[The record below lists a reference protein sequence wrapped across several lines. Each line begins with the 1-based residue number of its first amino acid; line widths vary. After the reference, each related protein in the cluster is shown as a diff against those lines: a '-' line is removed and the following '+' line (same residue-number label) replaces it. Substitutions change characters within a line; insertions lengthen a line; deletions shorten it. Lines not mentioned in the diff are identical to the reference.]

1 MPAMDIPVTQLP
13 PGDPRLVEAIVGQLK
28 SKGIFDQFRKEC
40 LADVDTKPAF
50 QNLRQRVEGH
60 VNKFLEKNTWKND
73 LNKNQLRDGVRKHV
87 QNLGIL
93 ESGID
98 AIITQV
104 LNPKIKPLILPYVE
118 DTVYTFLQIDKPKRE
133 RQGTNKEPQD
143 TGQPHQGMNIME
155 TKPSLIPMETD
166 VISSEEDDI
175 LARESP
181 DSLHKSPPTPHD
193 AVMKSVDDNAQDGF
207 GSYNQY
213 EKAEDQPDALTGH
226 VERLNLDEEQDS
238 KPMLATKPA
247 PLPLFDDQSLD
258 SISSN
263 SSGLTF
269 SPLSGKGSP
278 SSRKSQENLSKL
290 DESPKSMQDLRS
302 TTSTP
307 LVDEKPAAEDEEAS
321 KSSLESEPMKEA
333 EDMESKP
340 PEPSNSQASQPAA
353 TPSETPMQTP
363 HSSIGAGKE
372 DDTMLSGTSLVSLD
386 EDSQES
392 KASISK
398 VSVTSEKSEA
408 EEKAKSEKSEGE
420 ITSSSS
426 ELSDSDNK
434 GRHGD
439 RPRYQEK
446 HYSDY
451 ESSHKSSKGKS
462 EYKSKHDSHSRDKD
476 REKDKDKDKDKES
489 RHSKE
494 KDRKHSK
501 SRDDHHS
508 HRDRD
513 KKHHRR
519 DKDHDGDRDRSR
531 GHHHESSS
539 SSHKEGSSSGSGKS
553 SGEKDKERSS
563 HQSSDKSSEGKN
575 RRDTPNEKSESK
587 SSDKVSEKS
596 EKKSSEKSGSKSNDK
611 PDSRSKEKLDKKSS
625 KSEKSSSKSDS
636 KQSSQK
642 TDRKIEGNDKH
653 SSKHKKDG
661 KREDEK
667 HKSENKEEK
676 RRRDEKESKRDK
688 EERDSRK
695 EVKDKKERD
704 DKDSRKKEDRESKDT
719 KKEKDDKDNKKEKEE
734 RETKKEKEKKSIK
747 RDKANTK
754 EEDKPSIM
762 NITEKRKLK
771 KDEEIQAEKKTRV
784 TETKQ
789 EEQPPK
795 KRTVMDEKNDKLQ
808 ELQLQE
814 DSYVLVNDE
823 GNILLCYTKEDE
835 ETPDLTPVVTPKA
848 LFDSDEDSQPESF
861 EGFGNNNNNNK
872 KGEVNDFEGFEN
884 CKSDCKLSEY
894 LKMVTRVPDEMDMEC
909 HEWFEEED
917 LQLSVD
923 ASDLTGKVT
932 LEEFLRC
939 MQMLGAIIRDA
950 NGVIQEYNNTAE
962 ANPLNQASKEQPC
975 NPEVN
980 PGKRRRM
987 STCSSAS
994 SSNSS
999 SGSPKHKRSRT
1010 DSSLAASDTTRLAE
1024 QGSVIVSGYALLTP
1038 EDDGNRTSCREYA
1051 CILDKQINLPE
1062 VDYSQRINT
1071 YSPLSPASDSSADD
1085 GKVKSIDMTL
1095 EPNSSN
1101 VKSEVA
1107 EAKTTSPAKMYKT
1120 DSSWPSEDSNLSV

>member
-133 RQGTNKEPQD
+133 RQAGTNKEPQD
-143 TGQPHQGMNIME
+143 TGQPHLGMNIMD

-181 DSLHKSPPTPHD
+181 DSMHKSPPTPHD

-207 GSYNQY
+207 GSYSQY
-213 EKAEDQPDALTGH
+213 EKADDQPDALLGH

-238 KPMLATKPA
+238 KPMPATKPA

-290 DESPKSMQDLRS
+290 DESPKATQDLRS

-321 KSSLESEPMKEA
+321 KSSLESEPMKEV
-333 EDMESKP
+333 EDVESKP
-340 PEPSNSQASQPAA
+340 PEPNSQASQPAA

-363 HSSIGAGKE
+363 SHSSIGAGKE

-398 VSVTSEKSEA
+398 VSIASEKSEA

-476 REKDKDKDKDKES
+476 REKDKDKDKDKDS

-553 SGEKDKERSS
+553 SGDKDKERSS
-563 HQSSDKSSEGKN
+563 HQSSDKSSEGKS
-575 RRDTPNEKSESK
+575 RRDAPSEKSESK
-587 SSDKVSEKS
+587 SSDKANEKS
-596 EKKSSEKSGSKSNDK
+596 EKKSSEKSGSKSSDK
-611 PDSRSKEKLDKKSS
+611 PDRSKEKLDKKSS
-625 KSEKSSSKSDS
+625 KSESKSSSKSDS
-636 KQSSQK
+636 KQNSQK
-642 TDRKIEGNDKH
+642 TDKKVEGSDSKY

-661 KREDEK
+661 RREEDK

-676 RRRDEKESKRDK
+676 KKRDERESKRDK

-695 EVKDKKERD
+695 ELKDKKDKD
-704 DKDSRKKEDRESKDT
+704 DKDIRKKEDRESKDT
-719 KKEKDDKDNKKEKEE
+719 KKEKDNKDIKNEKEE
-734 RETKKEKEKKSIK
+734 REIKKEKEKKSIK
-747 RDKANTK
+747 RDKVNAK
-754 EEDKPSIM
+754 EEDRPSTI
-762 NITEKRKLK
+762 NISEKRKLK
-771 KDEEIQAEKKTRV
+771 KEEDTQAEKKTRV

-789 EEQPPK
+789 EEQPPEG
-795 KRTVMDEKNDKLQ
+795 RPAVDEKSDKLQ

-814 DSYVLVNDE
+814 ESYVLVNDE

-872 KGEVNDFEGFEN
+872 KGEVNDFEGFES

-894 LKMVTRVPDEMDMEC
+894 LKMVTRIPDEMDMEC

-923 ASDLTGKVT
+923 ASDLTGKVS

-950 NGVIQEYNNTAE
+950 NGVIQEYNNTTE
-962 ANPLNQASKEQPC
+962 AIPLNQASKDQPC
-975 NPEVN
+975 SLEVN

-1010 DSSLAASDTTRLAE
+1010 DLAASDTTRLAE

-1038 EDDGNRTSCREYA
+1038 EDDGNRTSCREY
-1051 CILDKQINLPE
+1051 DKQINLPE

-1095 EPNSSN
+1095 EASSGN
-1101 VKSEVA
+1101 VKSIAEVA
-1107 EAKTTSPAKMYKT
+1107 EVKTTSPAKMYKT

>member
-133 RQGTNKEPQD
+133 RQADTSKEPQD
-143 TGQPHQGMNIME
+143 TGQPYPGLNIMD

-181 DSLHKSPPTPHD
+181 DSLNKSPPTPQD
-193 AVMKSVDDNAQDGF
+193 AEMKSVDDNAQDGF
-207 GSYNQY
+207 GSYSQY
-213 EKAEDQPDALTGH
+213 EKAEDQPDAIAGH

-238 KPMLATKPA
+238 KPLPAAKPP

-290 DESPKSMQDLRS
+290 DESPKVMQDLRS

-333 EDMESKP
+333 EDLEPKP
-340 PEPSNSQASQPAA
+340 TEPFNSQPAIQPVV

-363 HSSIGAGKE
+363 SHSSIGAGKE
-372 DDTMLSGTSLVSLD
+372 DDTILSGTSLVSLD

-398 VSVTSEKSEA
+398 ASVTSEKSET

-451 ESSHKSSKGKS
+451 ESSHKSSKGKT

-476 REKDKDKDKDKES
+476 KDRDKDKES

-531 GHHHESSS
+531 GHHHDSSS
-539 SSHKEGSSSGSGKS
+539 SSHKEGSSSGKS
-553 SGEKDKERSS
+553 SGDKDKERSS
-563 HQSSDKSSEGKN
+563 HQSNDKSSEGKS
-575 RRDTPNEKSESK
+575 RRDTPSEKSESK
-587 SSDKVSEKS
+587 SSDKASEKS
-596 EKKSSEKSGSKSNDK
+596 EKKSSEKSSSKSNDR

-625 KSEKSSSKSDS
+625 KSESKSSSKSDS
-636 KQSSQK
+636 KASSQK
-642 TDRKIEGNDKH
+642 TDKKLEGSDNKY
-653 SSKHKKDG
+653 SSKYKKDS
-661 KREDEK
+661 KREEEK

-676 RRRDEKESKRDK
+676 KKRDEKESKRDK

-695 EVKDKKERD
+695 EFRDKKDKD
-704 DKDSRKKEDRESKDT
+704 DKDIRKKEDRESRDG
-719 KKEKDDKDNKKEKEE
+719 KKEKDDKDSKKEKEE
-734 RETKKEKEKKSIK
+734 REIKKEKEKKNIK
-747 RDKANTK
+747 GEKVNVK
-754 EEDKPSIM
+754 EEDKP
-762 NITEKRKLK
+762 NTEKRKLRK
-771 KDEEIQAEKKTRV
+771 EEDSQAEKKTRSS
-784 TETKQ
+784 ETRR
-789 EEQPPK
+789 EQSS
-795 KRTVMDEKNDKLQ
+795 KRRAVLDEKSTELQ
-808 ELQLQE
+808 EMQLQE
-814 DSYVLVNDE
+814 ESFVLVNDE

-872 KGEVNDFEGFEN
+872 KGEVNDFEGFES
-884 CKSDCKLSEY
+884 CKSECKLSEY
-894 LKMVTRVPDEMDMEC
+894 LKTVTRIPDEMDMEC
-909 HEWFEEED
+909 HEWFDEED
-917 LQLSVD
+917 LQLSVE
-923 ASDLTGKVT
+923 ASDLAGKVS

-950 NGVIQEYNNTAE
+950 NGAIQEYSSISD
-962 ANPLNQASKEQPC
+962 ANPLNQPSKEQPC

-1010 DSSLAASDTTRLAE
+1010 DSSLAASDTTRLAD

-1038 EDDGNRTSCREYA
+1038 EDDGNRTSCREY
-1051 CILDKQINLPE
+1051 DKQINLPE

-1085 GKVKSIDMTL
+1085 GKVKSIDVTL
-1095 EPNSSN
+1095 DTSSGN
-1101 VKSEVA
+1101 VKSIAEVA

>member
-133 RQGTNKEPQD
+133 RQGTNKDPQD
-143 TGQPHQGMNIME
+143 TGQPHLGMSIID

-207 GSYNQY
+207 GSYSQY

-290 DESPKSMQDLRS
+290 DESPKAMQDLRS

-340 PEPSNSQASQPAA
+340 PEPCNSQASQPAA
-353 TPSETPMQTP
+353 PSSETPMQTP
-363 HSSIGAGKE
+363 SHSSIGAGKE

-553 SGEKDKERSS
+553 SGDKDKERSS

-575 RRDTPNEKSESK
+575 RRDTPSEKSESK

-625 KSEKSSSKSDS
+625 KSESKSSSKSDS

-642 TDRKIEGNDKH
+642 TDKKVEGNDKY

-676 RRRDEKESKRDK
+676 RKRDEKESKRDK
-688 EERDSRK
+688 EERDSRR
-695 EVKDKKERD
+695 ELKDKKERD

-734 RETKKEKEKKSIK
+734 RETKKDKEKKSIK
-747 RDKANTK
+747 RDKVNTK
-754 EEDKPSIM
+754 EEDKPS
-762 NITEKRKLK
+762 TEKRKLK
-771 KDEEIQAEKKTRV
+771 KDEEAQAEKKTKV

-795 KRTVMDEKNDKLQ
+795 KRTVMDEKSDKLQ

-814 DSYVLVNDE
+814 ESYVLVNDE

-872 KGEVNDFEGFEN
+872 KGEVNDFEGFES

-894 LKMVTRVPDEMDMEC
+894 LKMVTRIPDEMDMEC

-962 ANPLNQASKEQPC
+962 ANTLNQASKEQPC

-1095 EPNSSN
+1095 EPNSGS
-1101 VKSEVA
+1101 VKSMAEVS

>member
-133 RQGTNKEPQD
+133 RQAGTNKDPQD
-143 TGQPHQGMNIME
+143 TGQPHLGMNIID

-207 GSYNQY
+207 GSYSQY

-238 KPMLATKPA
+238 KPMLAAKPA

-290 DESPKSMQDLRS
+290 DESPKAMQNLRS

-340 PEPSNSQASQPAA
+340 PEPCNSQTSQPAP
-353 TPSETPMQTP
+353 TSSETPMQTP
-363 HSSIGAGKE
+363 SHSSIGAGKE

-462 EYKSKHDSHSRDKD
+462 EYKSKHDSHSREKD

-553 SGEKDKERSS
+553 SGDKDKERSS

-625 KSEKSSSKSDS
+625 KSESKSSSKSDS

-642 TDRKIEGNDKH
+642 TDKKVEGNDKY

-676 RRRDEKESKRDK
+676 RKRDEKESKRDK

-695 EVKDKKERD
+695 ELKDKKARD
-704 DKDSRKKEDRESKDT
+704 DKDSRKKEDRESKDP

-747 RDKANTK
+747 RDKVNTK
-754 EEDKPSIM
+754 EEDKPSTM
-762 NITEKRKLK
+762 NVTEKRKLK
-771 KDEEIQAEKKTRV
+771 KDEEAQAEKKTRV

-795 KRTVMDEKNDKLQ
+795 KRNVIDEKSDKHQ

-872 KGEVNDFEGFEN
+872 KGEVNDFEGFES

-894 LKMVTRVPDEMDMEC
+894 LKMVTRIPDEMDMEC

-950 NGVIQEYNNTAE
+950 NGVIQEYNNTSE
-962 ANPLNQASKEQPC
+962 ANTLNQASKKQPC

-1010 DSSLAASDTTRLAE
+1010 DSSLAASDSTRLAE

-1038 EDDGNRTSCREYA
+1038 EDDGNRTSCREY
-1051 CILDKQINLPE
+1051 E

-1095 EPNSSN
+1095 ESNSGN
-1101 VKSEVA
+1101 VKSMAEVA